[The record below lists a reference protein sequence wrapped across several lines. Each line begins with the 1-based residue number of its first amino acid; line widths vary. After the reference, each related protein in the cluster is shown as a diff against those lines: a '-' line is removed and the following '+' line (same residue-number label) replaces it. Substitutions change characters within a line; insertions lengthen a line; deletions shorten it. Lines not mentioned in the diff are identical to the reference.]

1 MAWNPA
7 VASAEIRRALTI
19 SSSDES
25 RLAVTDVSTDGS
37 DLIVEQAVDVSEL
50 FSPPRMTVRCS
61 RFGLRPGAS
70 FDLLEGC
77 DLSSAAG
84 RAQVWAHVKKFAPR
98 VLVASPPCTM
108 FSQLMRT
115 NKPKMERSVWEAR
128 RLEAE
133 SFLNFCCQLFRYQLE
148 HERFFAF
155 EHPHGAD
162 SWSLPM
168 LQQFRQ
174 LQGVYFSVFDECR
187 FNLRAPFTN
196 KPIRKRTCW
205 MSNISALHD
214 AFDQKLCECE
224 VEHQP
229 CQGSIEGVRLSTF
242 CQVYTDTM
250 RSSFLEACQRQ
261 LEELGP
267 ESEASMG
274 VSDIEGYSPSV

>member
-25 RLAVTDVSTDGS
+25 HLAVTDISTDGS

-50 FSPPRMTVRCS
+50 FSPPRMTVRRS

-84 RAQVWAHVKKFAPR
+84 RAQVWAHVEKFAPR
-98 VLVASPPCTM
+98 VLVASPPCTR

-187 FNLRAPFTN
+187 FNLERLSPTSLSGSELVGCRIFQLSTMLSTRSYANAKLNTSPARAALRAFDCLHFVRCILTRCAAPF
-196 KPIRKRTCW
+196 
-205 MSNISALHD
+205 
-214 AFDQKLCECE
+214 
-224 VEHQP
+224 
-229 CQGSIEGVRLSTF
+229 
-242 CQVYTDTM
+242 
-250 RSSFLEACQRQ
+250 
-261 LEELGP
+261 
-267 ESEASMG
+267 
-274 VSDIEGYSPSV
+274 